1 MRFLYVWYP
10 EPKMT
15 LPGMHVLC
23 ICPSMLIKAVI
34 NSAYTNTRS
43 SSTVIHMNLTN
54 LDWYMEALEQND
66 IMRFNEYIKAQI
78 KLLAAAGETTSD
90 LLMNLFKAY

>member
-1 MRFLYVWYP
+1 
-10 EPKMT
+10 
-15 LPGMHVLC
+15 
-23 ICPSMLIKAVI
+23 
-34 NSAYTNTRS
+34 
-43 SSTVIHMNLTN
+43 MNLTN